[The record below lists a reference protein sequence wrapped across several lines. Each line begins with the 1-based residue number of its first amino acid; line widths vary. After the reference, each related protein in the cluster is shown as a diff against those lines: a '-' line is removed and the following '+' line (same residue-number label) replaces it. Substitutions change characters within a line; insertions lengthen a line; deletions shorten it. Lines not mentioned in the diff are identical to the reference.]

1 MADVTKLQ
9 TILEGKKELK
19 GVGGWLL
26 LRILGYLLVGPVQLL
41 NDFSYIGLALTALM
55 FAAGVYLAM
64 SKPVGVRLAKIGESA
79 TIILSFLLLLMP
91 STRVLAMRGIVG
103 GIIWLAYFN
112 TSRRIKNTYFPPEPG
127 SPEQM
132 AQLLLE
138 HGSAVKAA
146 EIMQQ
151 SIRDAETA
159 R

>member
-19 GVGGWLL
+19 GIGGWLL
-26 LRILGYLLVGPVQLL
+26 LRIFGYLVVGPVQLL
-41 NDFSYIGLALTALM
+41 KEFSYTGLALTAFM
-55 FAAGVYLAM
+55 FAAGVSLAM
-64 SKPVGVRLAKIGESA
+64 SKPIGVRLAKIGESA
-79 TIILSFLLLLMP
+79 TIILSLLLLLMP
-91 STRVLAMRGIVG
+91 STQLLAIRGIVG
-103 GIIWLAYFN
+103 GVIWLAYFN
-112 TSRRIKNTYFPPEPG
+112 VSRRVKNTYFPPEPG
-127 SPEQM
+127 SAEQI

-151 SIRDAETA
+151 SVGGAETA